1 MPKYTVR
8 CTVTIEV
15 VVDLVIEAN
24 SWETAALNIAGSLF
38 VHEIC
43 LEYDKVNIDCIVGYE
58 TKQIVCD
65 DKSEFDLSA
74 EDSRTITFIY

>member
-15 VVDLVIEAN
+15 VVDLIIEAN
-24 SWETAALNIAGSLF
+24 SWETAAFDAAEPLLVQEVSF
-38 VHEIC
+38 EH
-43 LEYDKVNIDCIVGYE
+43 DKVNAERIVSYA
-58 TKQIVCD
+58 TKQIDCE

>member
-24 SWETAALNIAGSLF
+24 SWETAAFNAADPLLVGEIRMD
-38 VHEIC
+38 HEMA
-43 LEYDKVNIDCIVGYE
+43 DTDDIVRFC

-74 EDSRTITFIY
+74 EDSRTITFNY

>member
-24 SWETAALNIAGSLF
+24 SWETAAFDAADPLF
-38 VHEIC
+38 VDEVKLTHDMLNPDEPISFT
-43 LEYDKVNIDCIVGYE
+43 
-58 TKQIVCD
+58 TKQIDCE

-74 EDSRTITFIY
+74 EDSRPITFNY